1 MAEIRNSTTKDL
13 KDLAICHKSA
23 FPESLSSKMGI
34 SYLSKMIE
42 WYLSGDKKFLF
53 QVEENGKVVGYCG
66 GMVNDGTQ
74 ATGSASGM
82 IQHSFNDAVLAIA
95 IRPWLL
101 FHKELTSKYGLITK
115 NIKRKLGLKKVK
127 KKSNKIVNSSNEKKE
142 IKSIVPVAGLVVIG
156 VSKEVMG
163 KGYGSML
170 LQEFEKKA
178 KESNIKKMAL
188 SVKSANSKAIKSY
201 ERNGWYITKETG
213 DYYEMEKDL

>member
-1 MAEIRNSTTKDL
+1 MAEIKNSSSNDL
-13 KDLAICHKSA
+13 IELAKCHKSA

-34 SYLSKMIE
+34 SYLSKMID

-53 QVEENGKVVGYCG
+53 HIEEDGKVVGYCG
-66 GMVNDGTQ
+66 GMVNDGMQ

-82 IQHSFNDAVLAIA
+82 IQHSFNDAIIAIA
-95 IRPWLL
+95 MRPWLL

-115 NIKRKLGLKKVK
+115 NIKRKLGIKKVK
-127 KKSNKIVNSSNEKKE
+127 KKSVKPVNASNEKNE
-142 IKSIVPVAGLVVIG
+142 IKTIIPVAGLVVIG

-170 LQEFEKKA
+170 LQEFEKRA
-178 KESNIKKMAL
+178 KEANIKRMAL

-201 ERNGWYITKETG
+201 ERNGWYVTKETG
-213 DYYEMEKDL
+213 DYYEMEKDI